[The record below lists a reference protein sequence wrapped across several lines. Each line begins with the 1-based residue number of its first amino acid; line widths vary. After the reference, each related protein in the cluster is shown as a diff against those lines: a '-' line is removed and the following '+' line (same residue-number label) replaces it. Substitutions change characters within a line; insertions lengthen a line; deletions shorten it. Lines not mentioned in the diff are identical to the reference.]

1 MAYGNHVIQIAN
13 SYIDNGFEVNIYYP
27 ETYNDKSIYQD
38 PEQYYKSRDDIEF
51 KKINNFD
58 ITSFTLYEILPN
70 LFKKILY
77 TAMTV
82 VWCLKLSKCFENE
95 EYVWST
101 NPNILLIVKKYFK
114 FIIYEKHGAARFIQK
129 FSISR
134 LKKDKKSFLI
144 GVTKKSVQEL
154 YGSINNPLYLP
165 NGVDEN
171 LFFTLLNII
180 DQDNKFLIVTSVKS
194 IVEIPFKL
202 DDINSRSKNFLL
214 SNIER
219 PDDELMFA
227 LILKNLSDRQISIDK
242 KLIDYIIKRIDRS
255 YSKIFD
261 FIYKIDEISLKRK
274 KSIDFKIIKEV
285 LGE

>member
-1 MAYGNHVIQIAN
+1 MKDLNQLIIKFDYEQNFKDQDFYVSKSNEYSFKLLN
-13 SYIDNGFEVNIYYP
+13 SWPRWEKNFLNLIGEKFSGKTHLVNIFL
-27 ETYNDKSIYQD
+27 K
-38 PEQYYKSRDDIEF
+38 KF
-51 KKINNFD
+51 KGIKINASEISNEVLKD
-58 ITSFTLYEILPN
+58 I
-70 LFKKILY
+70 K
-77 TAMTV
+77 
-82 VWCLKLSKCFENE
+82 
-95 EYVWST
+95 
-101 NPNILLIVKKYFK
+101 
-114 FIIYEKHGAARFIQK
+114 IYENI
-129 FSISR
+129 IIEN
-134 LKKDKKSFLI
+134 LDENI
-144 GVTKKSVQEL
+144 
-154 YGSINNPLYLP
+154 
-165 NGVDEN
+165 DEN

-194 IVEIPFKL
+194 IVKISFKL
-202 DDINSRSKNFLL
+202 NDLNSRSKNFLL
-214 SNIER
+214 SFIER